1 MIIKV
6 PIYVDLDAIDP
17 DLLPVVVE
25 AMSKRFYLTLRKES
39 LFKNLKIDSESSLT
53 LETVTNA
60 KIISREKALES
71 LRTKK

>member
-53 LETVTNA
+53 LDTVTNA

>member
-39 LFKNLKIDSESSLT
+39 LFKNLKIDSESSLS
-53 LETVTNA
+53 LDSVTNA